1 MPPRTRSQ
9 TNKEQSVIN
18 KVKTLIAKRG
28 NLNEVDEDDGN
39 TMLFRASKEGNL
51 EIVRLLVEGGADMDK
66 ADYDGRTPL
75 YVACKYGHIKIVQL
89 LLDAG
94 ADIDKEGWRVGTPL
108 WIASEKGDLKIVKLL
123 IEKGA
128 NLDIEGNLGT
138 PLYIAS
144 LVGLLGVVRLLVDAG
159 ADIDK
164 GVWAGKKT
172 PLWIASKEGRHK
184 IVKLLIEKGAKL
196 DETDI
201 EDRTPLLMACR
212 YGHLAVV
219 RLLVEA
225 GADKDKASREGWT
238 PLNYASNGGHLEM
251 VRLLIEKGANLD
263 KATKVYFWT
272 ALYIA
277 CWRGHLEIVRLLVEA
292 GANIA
297 KKAKDG
303 NTPLDIAIDKEH
315 TDIIDYLLSTII
327 NKKLNIKHP
336 RVEAFKNREEFLKN
350 FGDTEEK
357 QKEKLVEFLSMVC
370 HNNDTEIF
378 TQEEWNEFDLE
389 DLLQIILYEPISK
402 KIFYIRDLNIN
413 KSNIKHY
420 CYDGESLVSN
430 IKTIEGNIRDGI
442 RVADVRDPMT
452 RKPYTQNNIKRIKN
466 NLLGGSKNTNKTLEI
481 YIPNSIK
488 TIKKLKYKKNTPFDG
503 LQKIGTLVVS
513 KSLLKKKDST
523 KKQPT
528 KTKESTKKQPTK
540 TKESTKKQP
549 TKTK

>member
-1 MPPRTRSQ
+1 M
-9 TNKEQSVIN
+9 
-18 KVKTLIAKRG
+18 
-28 NLNEVDEDDGN
+28 
-39 TMLFRASKEGNL
+39 
-51 EIVRLLVEGGADMDK
+51 
-66 ADYDGRTPL
+66 
-75 YVACKYGHIKIVQL
+75 
-89 LLDAG
+89 
-94 ADIDKEGWRVGTPL
+94 
-108 WIASEKGDLKIVKLL
+108 
-123 IEKGA
+123 
-128 NLDIEGNLGT
+128 
-138 PLYIAS
+138 
-144 LVGLLGVVRLLVDAG
+144 
-159 ADIDK
+159 
-164 GVWAGKKT
+164 
-172 PLWIASKEGRHK
+172 WIASKEGRHK

-201 EDRTPLLMACR
+201 EGRTPLFMACR
-212 YGHLAVV
+212 QGHHAVV

-225 GADKDKASREGWT
+225 GADKDKSGLEGWT
-238 PLNYASNGGHLEM
+238 PLSIASNRGDLET

-272 ALYIA
+272 ALYQA
-277 CWRGHLEIVRLLVEA
+277 CWWGHLEIVRLLVEA

-315 TDIIDYLLSTII
+315 TDIINYLLSTII
-327 NKKLNIKHP
+327 NKKLNINHP

-350 FGDTEEK
+350 LGDTEEK

-442 RVADVRDPMT
+442 NVVDVRDPNT
-452 RKPYTQNNIKRIKN
+452 RDKYTPNNIRKIKN

-488 TIKKLKYKKNTPFDG
+488 TIKKLKYKKNTPFYG
-503 LQKIGTLVVS
+503 LQKVGNLIVS
-513 KSLLKKKDST
+513 KSLLK